1 MDLATLRTAT
11 KILASFAILLS
22 IIVLIAGVSAW
33 RMHTAEIITSD
44 LVDDKLA
51 KERLTSN
58 LIGIVR
64 LNGLRAL
71 SVARSDSLELSDL
84 YQEQLKQG
92 EKEAA
97 EVRAQI
103 SALPMAA
110 NEKALLR
117 VVLERRAAVDAAQA
131 EVFRA
136 KEQGRTQDVETLVG
150 SKLEPALRAYTE
162 ALGAMLQYQTRQA
175 HDLAAR
181 SVQASAASRMW
192 LAGLGLAAL
201 AIGAALTW
209 LLTRSIVNPLQQ
221 ALRLA
226 EQVAAG
232 DLRAAIRHRR
242 RDEIGGLFDA
252 LNSMTASMSATVGK
266 VLDGALAI
274 DTTSA
279 EIAEGNHDLA
289 QRTERQ
295 AAALE
300 QTAASMDELTA
311 TVQQN
316 SVRADEASHLALS
329 ASTVAEDGGAAVAQ
343 MITKMEAINASA
355 NKITDITNVID
366 AIAFQTNLL
375 ALNAAVEAA
384 RAGEEGRGFAV
395 VAGEVRSL
403 AQRSAA
409 AARDIKRLIGDSV
422 VEIATGSELASA
434 AGSKMHEVVAGAQR
448 VSTIL
453 VAISTASAEQA
464 AGIAEVARAVAEMDG
479 ATRQNAALVE
489 QASAAAEAMHRQAAN
504 LTALVATFQV
514 EAGKPPLESI
524 AGRVCVE
531 APLQAA
537 EGIALAA

>member
-1 MDLATLRTAT
+1 MHFAHFKTAT
-11 KILASFAILLS
+11 RILASFAILLS
-22 IIVLIAGVSAW
+22 IIVLIACVSAW
-33 RMHTAEIITSD
+33 RMRTAELITSD

-58 LIGIVR
+58 LIGIAR

-71 SVARSDSLELSDL
+71 SVARSDSIELSDL

-97 EVRAQI
+97 ALGAQM
-103 SALPMAA
+103 SALPKAA
-110 NEKALLR
+110 KENALLQAA
-117 VVLERRAAVDAAQA
+117 LERKSVLDAAQS

-136 KEQGRTQDVETLVG
+136 KEQGRTQDVEALVG
-150 SKLEPALRAYTE
+150 TRLEPALRAYTE
-162 ALGAMLQYQTRQA
+162 ALGAVLQYQGRQA
-175 HDLAAR
+175 HELAAE
-181 SVQASAASRMW
+181 SVQASEASRIW
-192 LAGLGLAAL
+192 LAVFGLGAL
-201 AIGAALTW
+201 AIGVALTW

-232 DLRAAIRHRR
+232 DLRAAIRHARQ
-242 RDEIGGLFDA
+242 DEIGGLFDA

-266 VLDGALAI
+266 VLDGARAI

-279 EIAEGNHDLA
+279 GIAEGNHDLA

-300 QTAASMDELTA
+300 HTAASMDELTS

-316 SVRADEASHLALS
+316 SARADEASHLALS
-329 ASTVAEDGGAAVAQ
+329 ASAVAEEGGAAVTQ
-343 MITKMEAINASA
+343 MITKMETIKASA
-355 NKITDITNVID
+355 GKITEITGVID
-366 AIAFQTNLL
+366 AIALQTNIL

-384 RAGEEGRGFAV
+384 RAGEQGRGFAV
-395 VAGEVRSL
+395 VAAEVRSL
-403 AQRSAA
+403 AQRAAA
-409 AARDIKRLIGDSV
+409 AARDIKTLIGDSV
-422 VEIATGSELASA
+422 GEIAAGTELAGA
-434 AGSKMHEVVAGAQR
+434 AGGKMHEVVAGAQR

-453 VAISTASAEQA
+453 VAISAAGAEQA

-489 QASAAAEAMHRQAAN
+489 QASAAAEAMHRQAAG
-504 LTALVATFQV
+504 LAELVATFKVMAGEPGLQLV
-514 EAGKPPLESI
+514 AQRPRVQGSLEA
-524 AGRVCVE
+524 ADD
-531 APLQAA
+531 
-537 EGIALAA
+537 IALAA